1 MTHYPLIIA
10 PQRAPEI
17 YFGASAHSSTNTS
30 TFSFTSLDFN
40 IDNPERLVVVAVNY
54 YEFDTAVTLSTI
66 TVGGLT
72 PTLVTSGFRAVVG
85 GSGSFVYSALY
96 QVQPSGTSGTVAL
109 TFSRVIDYGCSV
121 GVWSAYYL
129 NSTTAVSSLSGN
141 DSVNLTVQPGDAVIA
156 AATSVYDATNT
167 TWTNATE
174 NYDTASSTRMTR
186 SGASVLASTSGTL
199 NVAASCNISVGG
211 VIVSGAAWR

>member
-17 YFGASAHSSTNTS
+17 YFGASAHSSTNTG

-40 IDNPERLVVVAVNY
+40 IDNPSRLVVVAVNY
-54 YEFDTAVTLSTI
+54 YEFDTSASITSI
-66 TVGGLT
+66 TVGGVT
-72 PTLVTSGFRAVVG
+72 PTLVTSGSRAVIG

-96 QVQPSGTSGTVAL
+96 QAQPTGTSGTVAL
-109 TFSRVIDYGCSV
+109 TFSRSIDFGCSV
-121 GVWSAYYL
+121 GVWSVYNL
-129 NSTTAVSSLSGN
+129 NSTTSFWLQSAN
-141 DSVNLTVQPGDAVIA
+141 DSVNLTVEPGDAMIA
-156 AATSVYDATNT
+156 TATSVYDATDT

-174 NYDTASSTRMTR
+174 NYDTNSSTRMSR
-186 SGASVLASTSGTL
+186 SGASALASTSGMV
-199 NVAASCNISVGG
+199 NVAASCNISAGG

>member
-1 MTHYPLIIA
+1 VTHYPLIIA

-17 YFGASAHSSTNTS
+17 YFGAAAHSSTNTN

-40 IDNPERLVVVAVNY
+40 IDNPQRLVVVAVNY
-54 YEFDTAVTLSTI
+54 YEFDTGVTLSTI
-66 TVGGLT
+66 TVGGVT
-72 PTLVTSGFRAVVG
+72 PTLVTSGTRAVTG

-96 QVQPSGTSGTVAL
+96 QVQPTGTSGTVAL
-109 TFSRVIDYGCSV
+109 TFSRSIDYGCSV

-129 NSTTAVSSLSGN
+129 NSTTAVSSASGN

-174 NYDTASSTRMTR
+174 NYDSAPNRMSR
-186 SGASVLASTSGTL
+186 SGASAAASTSGTL
-199 NVAASCNISVGG
+199 NVAASCNTSVGG

>member
-1 MTHYPLIIA
+1 VTHYPLIIA

-66 TVGGLT
+66 TVGGVT
-72 PTLVTSGFRAVVG
+72 PTLVTSGSRAVVG

-109 TFSRVIDYGCSV
+109 TFSRAIDFGCSV

-129 NSTTAVSSLSGN
+129 NSTTAASSASGN

-156 AATSVYDATNT
+156 TATSVYDATNT

-174 NYDTASSTRMTR
+174 NYDSAPNRMSR
-186 SGASVLASTSGTL
+186 SGASAVASTSGTL
-199 NVAASCNISVGG
+199 NVAASCNTSAGG

>member
-1 MTHYPLIIA
+1 MTHYPLIIT

-54 YEFDTAVTLSTI
+54 YEFDTSASVTSI
-66 TVGGLT
+66 TVGGVT
-72 PTLVTSGFRAVVG
+72 PTLVTSGFRAVTG
-85 GSGSFVYSALY
+85 GSGSFVYSRLY
-96 QVQPSGTSGTVAL
+96 QVQPTGTSGTVAL
-109 TFSRVIDYGCSV
+109 TFNRSIDLGCSV

-129 NSTTAVSSLSGN
+129 NSTTAVSTATAN

-156 AATSVYDATNT
+156 TASGVYDATGT

-174 NYDTASSTRMTR
+174 NYDTSSNRMTR
-186 SGASVLASTSGTL
+186 SGASVLSSTNGTL
-199 NVAASCNISVGG
+199 NIAASCNIAFGG

>member
-1 MTHYPLIIA
+1 VTHYPLIIA
-10 PQRAPEI
+10 PQRVPEI
-17 YFGASAHSSTNTS
+17 YFGAAAHSSTNTS

-54 YEFDTAVTLSTI
+54 YEFDTSVTLSTV
-66 TVGGLT
+66 TVGGVT
-72 PTLVTSGFRAVVG
+72 PTLVTSGSRLVVG

-96 QVQPSGTSGTVAL
+96 QAQPTGTSGTVAL
-109 TFSRVIDYGCSV
+109 TFSRAIDYGCSV

-129 NSTTAVSSLSGN
+129 NSTTAASSASGN

-156 AATSVYDATNT
+156 TATSVYDATNT

-174 NYDTASSTRMTR
+174 NYDSAPNRMSR
-186 SGASVLASTSGTL
+186 SGASALSSTSGTL
-199 NVAASCNISVGG
+199 NVAASCNTSAGG
-211 VIVSGAAWR
+211 VIISGAAWR

>member
-66 TVGGLT
+66 TVGGVT
-72 PTLVTSGFRAVVG
+72 PTLVTSGTRAVTG

-96 QVQPSGTSGTVAL
+96 QVQPTGTSGTVAL
-109 TFSRVIDYGCSV
+109 TFSRNIDYGCSV

-129 NSTTAVSSLSGN
+129 NSTTAASSASGN

-156 AATSVYDATNT
+156 TATSVYDATNT

-174 NYDTASSTRMTR
+174 NYDSAPNRMSR
-186 SGASVLASTSGTL
+186 SGASALSSTSGTL
-199 NVAASCNISVGG
+199 NVAASCNTSAGG

>member
-10 PQRAPEI
+10 PQRVPEI
-17 YFGASAHSSTNTS
+17 YFGAAAHSSTNTS

-54 YEFDTAVTLSTI
+54 YEFDTSVTLSTV
-66 TVGGLT
+66 TVGGVT
-72 PTLVTSGFRAVVG
+72 PTLVTSGSRLVVG

-96 QVQPSGTSGTVAL
+96 QAQPTGTSGTVAL
-109 TFSRVIDYGCSV
+109 TFSRAIDYGCSV

-129 NSTTAVSSLSGN
+129 NSTTAASSASGN

-156 AATSVYDATNT
+156 TATSVYDATNT

-174 NYDTASSTRMTR
+174 NYDSAPNRMSR
-186 SGASVLASTSGTL
+186 SGASALSSTSGTL
-199 NVAASCNISVGG
+199 NVAASCNTSAGG
-211 VIVSGAAWR
+211 VIISGAAWR